1 MMTEG
6 IAISPELH
14 ELIQHYKSEAEA
26 TDLEDLR
33 HALECSDSEHP
44 HYDDLWD
51 EIDRL
56 AAEYG
61 QDCHGP
67 FFVRRTEE

>member
-1 MMTEG
+1 MTEG
-6 IAISPELH
+6 IAISPQLN
-14 ELIQHYKSEAEA
+14 ELIRHWKSEAEV

-33 HALECSDSEHP
+33 HALECSGSEHP
-44 HYDDLWD
+44 HYQELWD

-61 QDCHGP
+61 PGCHGP
-67 FFVRRTEE
+67 FFVQGTEG